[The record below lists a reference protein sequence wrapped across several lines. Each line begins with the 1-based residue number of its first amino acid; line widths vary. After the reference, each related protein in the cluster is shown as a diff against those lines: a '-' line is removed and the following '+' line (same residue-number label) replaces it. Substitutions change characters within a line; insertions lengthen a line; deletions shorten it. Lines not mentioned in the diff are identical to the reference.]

1 MTGAPSEE
9 RTPLLRRIS
18 RLLYGRLARASAW
31 LFVGSLA
38 AGLMGYVFQ
47 VLMGRML
54 SPAEY
59 GLFTAIMALFAVFA
73 APLGTLTMVIARK
86 VSTYRAGDDS
96 GSIRHFHRSIHARTA
111 IAGMVVLAGWIAF
124 VPAAQA
130 YLKAS
135 SATPVYMLAVLLL
148 ATALPIINNAFLQGL
163 QSFSWLSVSNSLYV
177 LLKIVFS
184 VGLIWAGYGV
194 SGAIG
199 GAVLAAVGT
208 WLFAY
213 WPLRQPLAAGR
224 GRSFETTHLELAPA
238 LPVLFAN
245 AAFVAMT
252 QLDMVLVN
260 HYFPAR
266 EAGLYAAA
274 SILGKAVMYLPG
286 GIALALFPMVA
297 EGHAREENV
306 GGLLRQALG
315 LTALL
320 CAGGALF
327 YLVYGEAFVVLLYGE
342 TYRDAGDVLRYFGFA
357 MFPMAVV
364 MVAEYFLIAKG
375 RVLFA
380 YLFLAVAPLQVL
392 AIHYWHDS
400 LQTVVMIVGTS
411 GLVLVVAG
419 CAWLWRAL
427 GEPPPDGTRDAPG

>member
-1 MTGAPSEE
+1 MTAASIG

-18 RLLYGRLARASAW
+18 RLLQGRLARASAW
-31 LFVGSLA
+31 LFAGSLA
-38 AGLMGYVFQ
+38 AGVMGYVFQ

-59 GLFTAIMALFAVFA
+59 GLFTAVMALFAVFA

-86 VSTYRAGDDS
+86 VSEYRACNDS
-96 GSIRHFHRSIHARTA
+96 GSIRHFHRSIHVRAA
-111 IAGMVVLAGWIAF
+111 IGGIVVLAGSVAF
-124 VPAAQA
+124 VPGAQA
-130 YLKAS
+130 YLNAP
-135 SATPVYMLAVLLL
+135 SAAPVYMLALLL
-148 ATALPIINNAFLQGL
+148 VATALPIINNAFLQGL

-184 VGLIWAGYGV
+184 AGLIWTGHGV
-194 SGAIG
+194 SGALG
-199 GAVLAAVGT
+199 GTVIAAIVT

-213 WPLRQPLAAGR
+213 WPLQQPLAAGR
-224 GRSFETTHLELAPA
+224 AAKFETTHLTIAPA
-238 LPVLFAN
+238 MPVLFAN
-245 AAFVAMT
+245 VAFVAMT

-260 HYFPAR
+260 HYFSSR

-274 SILGKAVMYLPG
+274 SVLGKAVMYLPG

-306 GGLLRQALG
+306 AGLLLQAFG
-315 LTALL
+315 LTSLL
-320 CAGGALF
+320 CAAGALF
-327 YLVYGEAFVVLLYGE
+327 YLGYGEALVVLLYGE
-342 TYRDAGDVLRYFGFA
+342 SYRGAGEILRYFGFA
-357 MFPMAVV
+357 MFPMALV

-375 RVLFA
+375 QVLFA

-400 LQTVVMIVGTS
+400 LQQVVMIIGVS
-411 GLVLVVAG
+411 GSVLAIAG
-419 CAWLWRAL
+419 YAWLWRAL
-427 GEPPPDGTRDAPG
+427 AGAPRGGIPDAPR